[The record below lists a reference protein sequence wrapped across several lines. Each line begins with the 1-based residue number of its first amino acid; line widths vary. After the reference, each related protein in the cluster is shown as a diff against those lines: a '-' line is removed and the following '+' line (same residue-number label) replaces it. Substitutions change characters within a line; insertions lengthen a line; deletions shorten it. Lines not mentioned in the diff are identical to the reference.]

1 MHSNCKLLFE
11 KYAKPHFKPN
21 STVLEIGPDGFPSTF
36 QTLAGNQINKW
47 DSLDIFDEPR
57 LTFPS
62 SDPYAFAIPDNS
74 YDIVMSA
81 QVIEHVRKPW
91 IWMAELSR
99 VTKPGGLVV
108 TINPVSWIFHEAP
121 IDCWRIYP
129 DGMKAL
135 YEHASLTVIM
145 SKWESLETPQFRRYR
160 PGTSLEHQSKRRQ
173 ILTKL
178 FGKVG
183 FQVERSYDT
192 ITIGQKNE

>member
-11 KYAKPHFKPN
+11 KYAKPHFKQN
-21 STVLEIGPDGFPSTF
+21 LTVLEIGPDSYPSSF
-36 QTLAGNQINKW
+36 QTLAGKHVERW
-47 DSLDIFDEPR
+47 DSLDIFDDPR

-62 SDPYAFAIPDNS
+62 SDPYSFAIPDNT
-74 YDIVMSA
+74 YDVVMSA

-91 IWMAELSR
+91 LWLPELAR
-99 VTKPGGLVV
+99 VAKPGGLVI
-108 TINPVSWIFHEAP
+108 TINPVSWIYHEAP
-121 IDCWRIYP
+121 IDCWRIYS

-135 YEHASLTVIM
+135 YEHASLNVIM
-145 SKWESLETPQFRRYR
+145 SKWESLETPHFQRYR

-173 ILTKL
+173 ILTRL

-192 ITIGQKNE
+192 ITIGQ

>member
-36 QTLAGNQINKW
+36 QTLAGSVERW
-47 DSLDIFDEPR
+47 DSLDIFDDPR
-57 LTFPS
+57 LTFAS
-62 SDPYAFAIPDNS
+62 SDPYAFTIPDNT
-74 YDIVMSA
+74 YDVVMSA

-91 IWMAELSR
+91 IWMTELGR
-99 VTKPGGLVV
+99 VVKPGGLVI

-135 YEHASLTVIM
+135 YEEASLNVLM
-145 SKWESLETPQFRRYR
+145 SKWESLETPEYSRYR